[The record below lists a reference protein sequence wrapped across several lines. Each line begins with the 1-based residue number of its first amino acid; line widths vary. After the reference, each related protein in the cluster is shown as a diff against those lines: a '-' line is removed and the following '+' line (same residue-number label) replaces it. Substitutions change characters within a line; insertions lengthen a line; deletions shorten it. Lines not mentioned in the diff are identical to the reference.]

1 MVKASIFLKDPIDV
15 INKRDYV
22 SLKITFYFELVSF
35 IFVYKLPFKENL
47 SDSLKMMFFYFV
59 EIFCILGIFW

>member
-22 SLKITFYFELVSF
+22 SLEITFYFELASF
-35 IFVYKLPFKENL
+35 IFVYKDNPRCILKTIFFI
-47 SDSLKMMFFYFV
+47 SLKYFV
-59 EIFCILGIFW
+59 C

>member
-22 SLKITFYFELVSF
+22 SLEINFYFELASF
-35 IFVYKLPFKENL
+35 IFVYKDKLRCI
-47 SDSLKMMFFYFV
+47 LKTIFFYFV
-59 EIFCILGIFW
+59 EIFCMLGIFW

>member
-22 SLKITFYFELVSF
+22 SLEITFYLELASF
-35 IFVYKLPFKENL
+35 VFVYKLFFKDNL
-47 SDSLKMMFFYFV
+47 SESLTI
-59 EIFCILGIFW
+59 IFLH